1 METIRCGSCG
11 GSIGED
17 EFGECPLC
25 GESIDGNED
34 RDELLLAHLSAA
46 EEEIERLE
54 RQNARLRSR
63 IAKLSKQNQSKKRAP
78 RHRIRG

>member
-25 GESIDGNED
+25 GESIDGDND
-34 RDELLLAHLSAA
+34 ADDLLLADLSAA
-46 EEEIERLE
+46 EEEIEYLK
-54 RQNARLRSR
+54 RQNTRLRNR
-63 IAKLSKQNQSKKRAP
+63 IAKLTQKNKSKKRTA
-78 RHRIRG
+78 RRNR